1 MKFNRRA
8 LILTM
13 STALILSSLRPLIP
27 YAEQE
32 IPNDNTTLNNSINA
46 EINSSVIQGDKNNLS
61 EGTNTSVI
69 KSNSEDN
76 KVSNDKVTLDNVN
89 SLVNNTNDSTSL
101 LSRLAEQPYVTNVS
115 VKEDSTLDNYK
126 GSFSIDGKAR
136 IGNTVYLSCNGTSQE
151 QVINENIDF
160 KFTVESTVKD
170 FTIELYSKDSYGKAS
185 DKAIIEVKNGAS
197 TIIKNGT
204 TPTSNTLPSIDAKD
218 ISLSLNDKFD
228 AMNSV
233 FAYDKEDGELTN
245 KLEVLNNS
253 VDTSKAGTYKV
264 SYKIIDSDGNISLK
278 DINVTVQGKA
288 NVKPIILAA
297 DLTFDLFD
305 KFFAIDY
312 ATAMDE
318 EDGDLTDKI
327 EVLETTV
334 NTSKSGIYKVVYSVT
349 DSAGDTT
356 TKEIKVTV
364 TNKLSDP
371 NTPPLFILSPPKI
384 PLGSNFNPMDYVRA
398 IDKEDG
404 DITNLIDILENTVD
418 TSKVGIYKVTY
429 QIIDNDGGAAVADMP
444 VSVIDPNDN
453 SGSSDSKSE
462 NASPTI
468 TLTQTHIL
476 LGDTFDPLSIVSAYD
491 KEDGDLTDKIQV
503 IENTVI
509 PTKEGV
515 YKIVYKV
522 TDSQGASTVEQV
534 TLTVTRTQSPVDVVN
549 TNSPTP
555 KDTVTENNTSTATPV
570 TGDPTSLGYLGL
582 MLGSLGIIVAGRPS
596 KKNKE

>member
-1 MKFNRRA
+1 MKFNKRA

-32 IPNDNTTLNNSINA
+32 IPNDNTMLNTSINA
-46 EINSSVIQGDKNNLS
+46 EINSSAIQGDKNNLS
-61 EGTNTSVI
+61 EVTNTSGI
-69 KSNSEDN
+69 NSNSEDN
-76 KVSNDKVTLDNVN
+76 KVSNDKLTVDNASN
-89 SLVNNTNDSTSL
+89 SVNNINASTAL

-136 IGNTVYLSCNGTSQE
+136 IGNTVYLSYNGTSQE

-160 KFTVESTVKD
+160 KFSVESTVKD
-170 FTIELYSKDSYGKAS
+170 FTIELYSKDSYGKSS
-185 DKAIIEVKNGAS
+185 DKTIIEVKNGAS

-233 FAYDKEDGELTN
+233 FAYDKEDGELTT
-245 KLEVLNNS
+245 KIEVLSNS

-264 SYKIIDSDGNISLK
+264 SYKITDSDGNITLK

-288 NVKPIILAA
+288 NVKPIILAT

-327 EVLETTV
+327 EVIENTV
-334 NTSKSGIYKVVYSVT
+334 NTAKSGIYKVVYSVT

-371 NTPPLFILSPPKI
+371 NTNPILIYASPELN
-384 PLGSNFNPMDYVRA
+384 LGASFDPMDYVFA
-398 IDKEDG
+398 WDKEDG

-418 TSKVGIYKVTY
+418 TSKVGVYNVTY
-429 QIIDNDGGAAVADMP
+429 QIIDNDGGAAVTDMP
-444 VSVIDPNDN
+444 VYVVDPNDN
-453 SGSSDSKSE
+453 SGDPEPE
-462 NASPTI
+462 NTPPTI
-468 TLTQTHIL
+468 TLTQTVVQ
-476 LGDTFDPLSIVSAYD
+476 LGDSFDPLSIVSAYD
-491 KEDGDLTDKIQV
+491 EEDGDLTDKIQV
-503 IENTVI
+503 IENTVDV
-509 PTKEGV
+509 TKEGV

-522 TDSQGASTVEQV
+522 TDSDGATTIKGIDFTVQRSV
-534 TLTVTRTQSPVDVVN
+534 PYISNNTTTVAP
-549 TNSPTP
+549 TNS
-555 KDTVTENNTSTATPV
+555 NTSPIQSKESSAPV
-570 TGDPTSLGYLGL
+570 TGDPTFLGYLGL
-582 MLGSLGIIVAGRPS
+582 MLGSLGIIVAGKPS
-596 KKNKE
+596 KKDKE